1 MPKCF
6 LCKKD
11 FNNIKNLF
19 KHFDIQH
26 FNHEFNFYQCNETEC
41 TRSFYLKNSFRKHL
55 AKHSNDFIQ
64 PSTFQPLFESQSIS
78 TSESTPIFNSVSDS
92 AEDLNDIQFIEPS
105 EILNKT
111 ISNFLSILYDNSIIS
126 RNVVQIVVDGMETVF
141 TEGIVVCLKTY
152 V

>member
-6 LCKKD
+6 LCKKN

-26 FNHEFNFYQCNETEC
+26 FNHEFNFYQCNETKC

-55 AKHSNDFIQ
+55 AKLSNDFVQ

-78 TSESTPIFNSVSDS
+78 TSESSPIFNSVSDS
-92 AEDLNDIQFIEPS
+92 AEDLN
-105 EILNKT
+105 NK
-111 ISNFLSILYDNSIIS
+111 
-126 RNVVQIVVDGMETVF
+126 
-141 TEGIVVCLKTY
+141 
-152 V
+152 